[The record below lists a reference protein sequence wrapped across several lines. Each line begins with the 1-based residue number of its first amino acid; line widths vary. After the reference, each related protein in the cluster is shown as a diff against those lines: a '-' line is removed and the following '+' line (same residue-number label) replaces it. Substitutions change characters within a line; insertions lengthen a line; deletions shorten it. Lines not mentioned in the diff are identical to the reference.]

1 MAAEKE
7 GGDQL
12 SAKTAPV
19 CASTNL
25 SETSSNVGCD
35 LVGTKGPGF
44 GVLNDQANS
53 TFRDQ
58 RRCFN
63 LGSVHSVQ
71 QTFYNSLLPSNEVDL
86 RAPGF

>member
-25 SETSSNVGCD
+25 SETSSNVECD
-35 LVGTKGPGF
+35 LLGTKGPGF
-44 GVLNDQANS
+44 GVLNDQL
-53 TFRDQ
+53 TGKW
-58 RRCFN
+58 RC
-63 LGSVHSVQ
+63 
-71 QTFYNSLLPSNEVDL
+71 
-86 RAPGF
+86 AC